1 MGGGGAGVII
11 RIKCQQELK
20 HKNMAYMTKQNQ
32 CHDCTKSMPLL
43 DRINVEQ
50 EDIDKATEILD
61 MISFTKEDGRDVVVV
76 KIGENVELKIY
87 K

>member
-1 MGGGGAGVII
+1 MGISETII
-11 RIKCQQELK
+11 ETI
-20 HKNMAYMTKQNQ
+20 
-32 CHDCTKSMPLL
+32 L

-87 K
+87 KWKNERPRFNFIAGFFYSQGWQIAFITI

>member
-1 MGGGGAGVII
+1 MGISETII
-11 RIKCQQELK
+11 ETI
-20 HKNMAYMTKQNQ
+20 
-32 CHDCTKSMPLL
+32 L

-76 KIGENVELKIY
+76 KIDDSDPIRLK
-87 K
+87 KLQSMNGGDDE

>member
-1 MGGGGAGVII
+1 MGISETII
-11 RIKCQQELK
+11 ETI
-20 HKNMAYMTKQNQ
+20 
-32 CHDCTKSMPLL
+32 L

>member
-1 MGGGGAGVII
+1 MGISETII
-11 RIKCQQELK
+11 ETI
-20 HKNMAYMTKQNQ
+20 
-32 CHDCTKSMPLL
+32 L

-61 MISFTKEDGRDVVVV
+61 MISFTKESGRDVVVV